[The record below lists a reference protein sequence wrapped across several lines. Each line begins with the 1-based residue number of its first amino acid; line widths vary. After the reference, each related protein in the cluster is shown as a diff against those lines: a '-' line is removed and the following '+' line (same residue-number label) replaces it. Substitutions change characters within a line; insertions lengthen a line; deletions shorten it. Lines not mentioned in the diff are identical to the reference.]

1 MKIVLKDIRCD
12 DGRTTS
18 DLAQDEIVE
27 HAVALDVD
35 GGHRTFSV
43 FLRANVLP
51 HLDASVV
58 YGDALLEEL
67 LRFDPEALNKLYSV
81 VGRQRRGS
89 KVSLPLVLS
98 DSTDAHVGDL
108 QRA

>member
-1 MKIVLKDIRCD
+1 MKVVLKEIRCD
-12 DGRTTS
+12 DDRTTS
-18 DLAQDEIVE
+18 DLAQDEVVE
-27 HAVALDVD
+27 HRVELDVD
-35 GGHRTFSV
+35 GRGRTFVV

-67 LRFDPEALNKLYSV
+67 LRFEPGALNSLYAA
-81 VGRQRRGS
+81 VGRRRRGL
-89 KVSLPLVLS
+89 VVDLPLLLV
-98 DSTDAHVGDL
+98 DATDANVGE